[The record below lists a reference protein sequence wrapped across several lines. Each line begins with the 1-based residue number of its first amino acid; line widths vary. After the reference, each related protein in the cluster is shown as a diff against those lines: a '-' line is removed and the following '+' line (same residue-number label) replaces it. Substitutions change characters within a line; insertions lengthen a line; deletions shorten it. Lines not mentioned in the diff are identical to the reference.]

1 MPPSTARLFHLG
13 ASHTPKGFLSWPA
26 PRATTPIRRTFST
39 STAMAS
45 ATTSALLYATVSS
58 PGAKSRQPSDVK
70 EKIHHNKHGK
80 GFINP
85 WDSYVERSAP
95 QLLTAMAWRAI
106 TGKSK
111 SPDTTPPTVSVH
123 KPTFLPSRKTEQ
135 LRATWLGHACY
146 HVEFPSGFRVL
157 FDPVFTP
164 RCSPFSFMG
173 PKRYTDVPCQVDD
186 IPFVDAVVISH
197 NHYDH
202 MSHPTIMKIAK
213 KHQNVHFFVPL
224 GNKQWF
230 SKCGINNVTELDWWE
245 EQDIKLSSSQSSTE
259 PAKHTESQPSDSKSG
274 SISASSVGHEDI
286 LATFGC
292 LPCQHTSA
300 RGPFDKGHT
309 LWSSWSVTSG
319 GKKVYFGGDTG
330 YRSVP
335 ELPEEEFD
343 YSEKHSDLPTCPA
356 FKQIGELRGPFDL
369 GLIPIGAYDPR
380 WIMSPMHANPYDS
393 VNIFADTK
401 CKKAMG
407 IHWGTWVLTEEDV
420 LEPPRLLKEAAKWR
434 GLEEGA
440 FDTCNIGESRE
451 F

>member
-1 MPPSTARLFHLG
+1 MSS
-13 ASHTPKGFLSWPA
+13 AS
-26 PRATTPIRRTFST
+26 
-39 STAMAS
+39 
-45 ATTSALLYATVSS
+45 TSALLHATVSA
-58 PGAKSRQPSDVK
+58 PGAKSAQPSDIE
-70 EKIHHNKHGK
+70 EKRHHNKHGK
-80 GFINP
+80 GFVNP
-85 WDSYVERSAP
+85 WDSYIERSAP
-95 QLLTAMAWRAI
+95 QLVKAMAWRAI

-123 KPTFLPSRKTEQ
+123 KPVFLPSRKTEQ

-146 HVEFPSGFRVL
+146 HVEFPGGLRVL

-173 PKRYTDVPCQVDD
+173 PKRYTDVPCDVDN
-186 IPFVDAVVISH
+186 IPFIDCVIISH

-202 MSHPTIMKIAK
+202 LSHPTILKIAA
-213 KHQNVHFFVPL
+213 KHKNVHFFVPL

-230 SKCGINNVTELDWWE
+230 TKCGIHNVTELDWWE
-245 EQDIKLSSSQSSTE
+245 EQEIKLSSSQPSTE
-259 PAKHTESQPSDSKSG
+259 PSKHTSDSSNA
-274 SISASSVGHEDI
+274 SVSASSTNQPDI
-286 LATFGC
+286 TATIGC

-300 RGPFDKGHT
+300 RTPFDKGHT

-319 GKKVYFGGDTG
+319 NKKVWFGGDTG

-335 ELPEEEFD
+335 ELPASEFD
-343 YSEKHSDLPTCPA
+343 YADKHAHLPVCPA

-393 VNIFADTK
+393 VNIFADTR
-401 CKKAMG
+401 CKRAMG

-440 FDTCNIGESRE
+440 FGTCEIGESRE